1 MDAKPVNEEQV
12 VIVGAGPA
20 GLAAANELVTRGVK
34 PLVLEKSAKLGGIA
48 RTETYK
54 GYSFDVGGHR
64 FLTKNREI
72 NDLWHEIL
80 GENLLTVKRI
90 SRIYYQNRFFSY
102 PLNFSNALYNLGLS
116 QSLLIL
122 GSYVGSRIRPYPQDD
137 TFEEWV
143 SNRFGRR
150 LYETFFKTYTEKV
163 WGIPCHKIR
172 ADWAAQRIKGLS
184 LLVAVSNAL
193 LGLQKAKSLV
203 SEFLYPR
210 MGPGMMWERFCE
222 RIEAGGGHV
231 RLHCEVVRVEH
242 EDGRVVGLS
251 YADGHQTKRVRV
263 SELVSSMALPRL
275 IEMIS
280 PRLPGHVIQAAESL
294 SYRSFA
300 LVGLILNRKELFS
313 DQWIYVHN
321 PDVKVGR
328 IQNFKNWSAAMVPD
342 PAKTSVGME
351 YFCTEGDDL
360 WNLPDPELIRLAS
373 LELAKLGFCD
383 PDEVMDG
390 FVVRQPAA
398 YPVYDEGYKAN
409 LRLIRQGL
417 DRFTNLY
424 TIGRN
429 GMHRYNNIDHS
440 MLTGILA
447 AQNIQGS
454 HHDLWTVNEEEG
466 YLEEAPKRE
475 EGETTGLRVFE
486 GTFARMDKLAFAT
499 AIGSVSGLIAFL
511 ATVWLVVKGGEIVGP
526 RLILLAQYFI
536 GFTVTLRG
544 AFIAFAYSFG
554 WGFLL
559 GWLFAYLRNLSL
571 GYLIYKG
578 KKKAELFSFRDFI
591 DGL

>member
-1 MDAKPVNEEQV
+1 MGE
-12 VIVGAGPA
+12 
-20 GLAAANELVTRGVK
+20 
-34 PLVLEKSAKLGGIA
+34 
-48 RTETYK
+48 
-54 GYSFDVGGHR
+54 
-64 FLTKNREI
+64 
-72 NDLWHEIL
+72 DLL
-80 GENLLTVKRI
+80 RVRRI

-102 PLNFSNALYNLGLS
+102 PLNFSNALYNLGVS

-122 GSYVGSRIRPYPQDD
+122 GSYVGSRLRPYPHDD

-150 LYETFFKTYTEKV
+150 LYATFFKTYTEKV
-163 WGIPCHKIR
+163 WGIPCDKIR

-184 LLVAVSNAL
+184 LFVAVSNAL

-210 MGPGMMWERFCE
+210 MGPGMMWERFRE
-222 RIEAGGGHV
+222 RIAAGGGQV
-231 RLHCEVVRVEH
+231 CLHCDVVRIEH

-251 YADGHQTKRVRV
+251 YSDGHETETIRV
-263 SELVSSMALPRL
+263 SDLISSMPLPALVKML
-275 IEMIS
+275 S
-280 PRLPGHVIQAAESL
+280 PRPPSAVIEAAESL
-294 SYRSFA
+294 SYRSFV

-328 IQNFKNWSAAMVPD
+328 IQNFKNWSASMVSD
-342 PAKTSVGME
+342 PMKTSVGME
-351 YFCTEGDDL
+351 YFCTEGDLL
-360 WNLPDPELIRLAS
+360 WNLPDAELICLAS
-373 LELAKLGFCD
+373 LELSKLGFCT
-383 PDEVMDG
+383 PDEVIDG
-390 FVVRQPAA
+390 FTVRQPAA
-398 YPVYDEGYKAN
+398 YPVYDEDYKAN
-409 LRLIRQGL
+409 LRFIRDGMHK
-417 DRFTNLY
+417 FTNLY
-424 TIGRN
+424 TVGRN

-447 AQNIQGS
+447 AQNILGS
-454 HHDLWTVNEEEG
+454 RHDLWTVNEEEG
-466 YLEEAPKRE
+466 YLEEAPARE
-475 EGETTGLRVFE
+475 EEETTGARVLE

-499 AIGSVSGLIAFL
+499 ATGCVSGLFAFL
-511 ATVWLVVKGGEIVGP
+511 ATVWLVIKGGPIVGP

-571 GYLIYKG
+571 GYLIYRG
-578 KKKAELFSFRDFI
+578 KKKAELFSFRDFL
-591 DGL
+591 DSL